1 MSEPLPVF
9 SPVTISG
16 AVSTTGMVTLVEAVV
31 CATKDVVEVIDSV
44 ALAVLSVGVFVVEGP
59 IVVCTFMVGNS
70 VVYDASEVV
79 GADIEVTVSA
89 VGDSELVVELFES
102 TVAMF
107 DVGTT
112 VVVSTALVVD
122 VRVASSA
129 AEAVVPVIGVSVG
142 VSSAV
147 GALVAVLCATVLGG
161 ASVMVEADVV
171 VVGSI
176 VFVEIAARVVG
187 ADTEV
192 VACSEIGVAVVGIT
206 VVGAMED
213 TSAAFGLIV
222 AAYSVVVDNVSLS
235 ICVVDVT
242 VLVVA
247 SRSEGI
253 AVSVFD
259 IVGVISSVV
268 ISSVVVCMRSVNG
281 SDIVACVVEVVKV
294 EVLVG
299 FTVVAASV

>member
-1 MSEPLPVF
+1 
-9 SPVTISG
+9 
-16 AVSTTGMVTLVEAVV
+16 MVTLVEAVV